1 MTVRPLRGDLSVPGV
16 RALELQ
22 DCPASAAL
30 HVRLLPHGF
39 FAQLGARFLVAY
51 HRSFQRSPHAVGLVA
66 VRDGEVVGFLLGLL
80 RPGAHGAHVLRSD
93 GLHLAAAGALGL
105 LRRPRLLGLFLR
117 TRVARYARGIGRR
130 LRPAPQQLATEVPAV
145 LQHVAVDPA
154 CRQTGTGRALV
165 RAFEEAVA
173 EAGVGQVVLLTTPE
187 EDGAPAF
194 YRRLGYEEQGRV
206 RGADGDEWLRYR
218 RRV

>member
-1 MTVRPLRGDLSVPGV
+1 MSVEHFDDRPPEPRVRDLQPEDC
-16 RALELQ
+16 RAT
-22 DCPASAAL
+22 AAM

-39 FAQLGARFLVAY
+39 FARLGPRFLAAY
-51 HRSFQRSPHAVGLVA
+51 HRSFQRSPHAISLVA

-80 RPGAHGAHVLRSD
+80 RPGAHGAQVLRSS

-105 LRRPRLLGLFLR
+105 LLHPRLLALFVR
-117 TRVARYARGIGRR
+117 TRVARYARGISRR
-130 LRPAPQQLATEVPAV
+130 LRPKTTQPVTEAAAV

-154 CRQTGTGRALV
+154 RRQTGTGRALV
-165 RAFEEAVA
+165 RAFEELVA

-206 RGADGDEWLRYR
+206 RGADGDEWLRHR